1 MEKPNISFHTNDL
14 LNCFHFFLMY
24 FTFSVSRTTTLS
36 MCHHLFQLK
45 TISCVVAVLYYLG
58 KMVSLFLRDEK
69 WSINIL
75 HVCQNSENMI
85 EFVRIIGIWFDHKR
99 RKNVASDLFDHQ
111 NIPFMYLLFFQY
123 HYELRNTISSIF
135 LFLFIFAFI

>member
-1 MEKPNISFHTNDL
+1 MTVNQVLLVHSLWLYDLFSSRVCVYKPRIKFYILNGKPNISFHTNDL

-85 EFVRIIGIWFDHKR
+85 EFVRKIGIWFNHKR
-99 RKNVASDLFDHQ
+99 KKK
-111 NIPFMYLLFFQY
+111 
-123 HYELRNTISSIF
+123 T
-135 LFLFIFAFI
+135 